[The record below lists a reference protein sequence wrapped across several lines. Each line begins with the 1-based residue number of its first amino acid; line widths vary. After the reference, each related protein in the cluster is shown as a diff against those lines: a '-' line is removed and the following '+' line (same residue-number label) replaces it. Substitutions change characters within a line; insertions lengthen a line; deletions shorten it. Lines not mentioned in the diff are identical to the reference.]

1 MTGREKGERFTPI
14 PVSSTPRGASMVLV
28 RWNGCR
34 THSNA
39 RKEIHMLIIVL
50 WIVFSF
56 VVAAGA
62 RNRRRSGFMWFLGSL
77 LISPVITGIA
87 LLVLGKRE

>member
-1 MTGREKGERFTPI
+1 
-14 PVSSTPRGASMVLV
+14 
-28 RWNGCR
+28 
-34 THSNA
+34 
-39 RKEIHMLIIVL
+39 MLIIVL

-87 LLVLGKRE
+87 LLVLGKREGSGQ